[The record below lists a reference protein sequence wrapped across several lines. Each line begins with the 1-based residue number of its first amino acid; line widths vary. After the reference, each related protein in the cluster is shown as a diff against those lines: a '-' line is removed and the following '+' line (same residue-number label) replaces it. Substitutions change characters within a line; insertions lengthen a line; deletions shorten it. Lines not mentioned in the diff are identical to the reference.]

1 MAKEAEN
8 PITTEL
14 VKANVTEAVIQ
25 KLRTE
30 FLPLKINGIDDK
42 EGYEKVHKARIQ
54 CRDIRVLTEKICKK
68 GREDAVKIQKEWIAK
83 EKEVVAQV
91 SEVEGHLKKQED
103 AIDAEKE
110 AIKIKQERLLKLP
123 GRKEQIV
130 GVESYF
136 AIELNDGVI
145 MSFDDSTWS
154 NLVLM
159 AKQKKIE
166 EFEEKERIRKNQE
179 RQDRI
184 VTRTNLLYRE
194 GATKTLNGQGLQVFT
209 KGKQSVAEFSM
220 ADMTEEDWSK
230 TLQLFLNE
238 PLPEASPDIKKS
250 PVTTSGAF
258 PVPAK
263 IQEEGA
269 KLAEMSDEEK
279 LWNYANA
286 LENTPVP
293 EMKEAKGYE
302 VLKKAGL
309 LISEAIEILRK

>member
-1 MAKEAEN
+1 MAKESEN
-8 PITTEL
+8 PIITEL
-14 VKANVTEAVIQ
+14 VKANVTDAVIQ

-54 CRDIRVLTEKICKK
+54 CRDVRVLTEKICKK
-68 GREDAVKIQKEWIAK
+68 GREDAVKIQKEWITK
-83 EKEVVAQV
+83 EKEVVAKV

-136 AIELNDGVI
+136 AIELNDEVI
-145 MSFDDSTWS
+145 MGFDDPTWG

-159 AKQKKIE
+159 AKQKKID

-179 RQDRI
+179 RQEI
-184 VTRTNLLYRE
+184 LANRTNLLMLA
-194 GATKTLNGQGLQVFT
+194 GAQIKIINGVRTFV
-209 KGKQSVAEFSM
+209 KGMHK
-220 ADMTEEDWSK
+220 TEEDRIVE
-230 TLQLFLNE
+230 LH
-238 PLPEASPDIKKS
+238 PEAFEFEREVFEKTDIPDAPPEVKKY
-250 PVTTSGAF
+250 PATPSGAF
-258 PVPAK
+258 PVTAK
-263 IQEEGA
+263 IQEEGS
-269 KLAEMSDEEK
+269 KLAEISDEEK

-286 LENTPVP
+286 IENIPLP
-293 EMKEAKGYE
+293 EMKETEGYE

-309 LISEAIEILRK
+309 LIKEAINILRK